1 MKGGRILAWVVGVV
15 CLGVLIASLKSSYHL
30 SLLINIGIN
39 TIAAV
44 GMSLIFGQIGQM
56 NMGQAAFF
64 GLGGYTA
71 GALAV
76 KYELASIVGLA
87 GALAVP
93 IVLAVPIGWIVLRL
107 SGFYLA
113 MATLAFNA
121 IVVAVLSQFEI
132 GPPGVS
138 GIPGI
143 PAMAFGDL
151 SFEEQNVY
159 AVLVW
164 TIALAVLA
172 FSDNLLRSRVG
183 RALRAIRGSETA
195 AMVTGVDVTKYK
207 LMIFV
212 FGCALAGLG
221 GALSAHNNSF
231 VGPDSAALSLSIFLL
246 VAVVVGGKTSIWGA
260 PLGVAALVLLVEG
273 VSQYGRYEILAY
285 GILLTLALMF
295 FPKGIAGLVEQLH
308 ARLSRRAGSRV

>member
-1 MKGGRILAWVVGVV
+1 MKAGRILAWVAGVV
-15 CLGVLIASLKSSYHL
+15 CLGILTASLSSSYHL
-30 SLLINIGIN
+30 SLLIHIGIN

-56 NMGQAAFF
+56 NMGHAAFF

-71 GALAV
+71 GAVAV
-76 KYELASIVGLA
+76 KYELASVFGLA

-121 IVVAVLSQFEI
+121 IVVALLSQIEI

-143 PAMAFGDL
+143 PPLSFGSV

-159 AVLVW
+159 AALVW
-164 TIALAVLA
+164 TVALAALA

-183 RALRAIRGSETA
+183 RALRAIRGSDTA
-195 AMVTGVDVTKYK
+195 AMVTGINVTKYK

-212 FGCALAGLG
+212 FGCALSGLG

-231 VGPDSAALSLSIFLL
+231 VGPDSAALGLSIFLL
-246 VAVVVGGKTSIWGA
+246 VAVVVGGKRSIWGA
-260 PLGVAALVLLVEG
+260 PLGVAALVLLVEA

-285 GILLTLALMF
+285 GVLLTLALMF
-295 FPKGIAGLVEQLH
+295 FPNGIAGLVSQFYERV
-308 ARLSRRAGSRV
+308 ARGIRAGS

>member
-1 MKGGRILAWVVGVV
+1 MASRLVAWIAGIVCVG
-15 CLGVLIASLKSSYHL
+15 LVLSSLTSSYHL
-30 SLLINIGIN
+30 SLAVNIGIS

-44 GMSLIFGQIGQM
+44 GMSLIFGQIGQL

-64 GLGGYTA
+64 GIGGYTA
-71 GALAV
+71 G
-76 KYELASIVGLA
+76 
-87 GALAVP
+87 
-93 IVLAVPIGWIVLRL
+93 VLAVQLKQSALLGIAGAIAVPVLLALPIGWIVLRL

-121 IVVAVLSQFEI
+121 IVVAIVSQVEI

-143 PAMAFGDL
+143 PTIEIGSL
-151 SFEEQNVY
+151 SFENPQHY
-159 AVLVW
+159 AMLVW
-164 TIALAVLA
+164 ALALAVLA

-195 AMVTGVDVTKYK
+195 AMVTAIPVTKYK

-212 FGCALAGLG
+212 FGCALSGLG
-221 GALSAHNNSF
+221 GSLSAHFNSF
-231 VGPDSAALSLSIFLL
+231 VGPDSAALHYSIFLL
-246 VAVVVGGKTSIWGA
+246 VAVVVGGKSSIWGA

-273 VSQYGRYEILAY
+273 VSKYGRYEILAY
-285 GILLTLALMF
+285 GALLTLALMF
-295 FPKGIAGLVEQLH
+295 FPRGIAGLVEYSH
-308 ARLSRRAGSRV
+308 GRLMRTFKGKT

>member
-1 MKGGRILAWVVGVV
+1 MSQRWIAW
-15 CLGVLIASLKSSYHL
+15 IAGIVAVFGFIFSLSSSYHL
-30 SLLINIGIN
+30 SLVINVGIN

-44 GMSLIFGQIGQM
+44 GMSLIFGQIGQL

-71 GALAV
+71 GVVAVQFKQSAL
-76 KYELASIVGLA
+76 IGIA
-87 GALAVP
+87 GAIAVP
-93 IVLAVPIGWIVLRL
+93 IALALPIGWIVLRL

-113 MATLAFNA
+113 MATLALNS
-121 IVVAVLSQFEI
+121 IVLASLSQFEI

-143 PAMAFGDL
+143 PTISFGAIT
-151 SFEEQNVY
+151 FENPQHY
-159 AVLVW
+159 AALVW
-164 TIALAVLA
+164 VVALAVLA

-183 RALRAIRGSETA
+183 RALRAIRGSDTA
-195 AMVTGVDVTKYK
+195 AMVTGIPVTKYK

-221 GALSAHNNSF
+221 GSLSAHFNSF

-246 VAVVVGGKTSIWGA
+246 VAVVVGGKSSIWGA
-260 PLGVAALVLLVEG
+260 PLGVAALVLLVES

-285 GILLTLALMF
+285 GVVLTLALMY
-295 FPKGIAGLVEQLH
+295 FPRGLAGLVSGVH
-308 ARLSRRAGSRV
+308 ARVTRAAPQSK